1 MFNVELKSIE
11 CEIRKVTEDTRILL
25 RNSKRGQNVKTIQ
38 GQFFSDALSSY
49 QISLTN
55 VRRSIINVQ
64 T

>member
-1 MFNVELKSIE
+1 VFNVELKSIE